1 MRREKIPRRM
11 AGLIACGERK
21 SRQSAAKVSQIQ
33 GIQHICSRP
42 GLFWNGA
49 GRPVKPTGSHTVVPP
64 TSDWAKGK
72 MAEDTLTTSGIGRH
86 GATRLPSVD
95 VDSFNIELKDDD
107 GFLGDRA
114 SKGAF
119 RKILDT
125 LRKPLKKNGEDPLGS
140 KSAEAIGKSGL
151 DEALVG
157 DDIGAAALVHG
168 AIEEFAQELAYV
180 TRRFLKTKGW
190 ADTERI
196 VVGGGFRESRVGE
209 LAIARTDIILKAE
222 DFKVEMVPIR
232 FDPDDAGLIGCLHLA
247 PSWIF
252 EAHDSI
258 LAVDIG
264 GTNIRCGVVET
275 RWKKAPDLSKASVW
289 KSELWRHADDEPTR
303 EGTVKRLVKML
314 KELIAAADTEGL
326 KLAPFIGIACPG
338 VINEDGSIEKGAQNL
353 PGNWESSKFNLPTSL
368 VEAIPEIGDHDT
380 AVLMHNDG
388 VAQGL
393 SEVPFMQDVERWGV
407 LTIGTG
413 LGNARFTNRRKDKG
427 KSGNDDKDKDE
438 KKDKKSKD

>member
-1 MRREKIPRRM
+1 M
-11 AGLIACGERK
+11 ADELVTTTGIA
-21 SRQSAAKVSQIQ
+21 
-33 GIQHICSRP
+33 
-42 GLFWNGA
+42 
-49 GRPVKPTGSHTVVPP
+49 
-64 TSDWAKGK
+64 
-72 MAEDTLTTSGIGRH
+72 RH

-119 RKILDT
+119 RKILDG
-125 LRKPLKKNGEDPLGS
+125 LRKPLRGNGDDPFGKKASQDLA
-140 KSAEAIGKSGL
+140 KSSL
-151 DEALVG
+151 DEALMG
-157 DDIGAAALVHG
+157 EDIAAAALVHG
-168 AIEEFAQELAYV
+168 AVEAFAEELAYV
-180 TRRFLKTKGW
+180 TRRFLKSKAW

-196 VVGGGFRESRVGE
+196 VVGGGFRQSRVGE
-209 LAIARTDIILKAE
+209 LAIARTDSILKTE
-222 DFKVEMVPIR
+222 GFKIELVPIR

-275 RWKKAPDLSKASVW
+275 RWKKAKDLSKAAVW

-303 EGTVKRLVKML
+303 EGAVKRLVKML
-314 KELIAAADTEGL
+314 KDLITAADAEGL

-338 VINEDGSIEKGAQNL
+338 VINDDGSIEKGAQNL
-353 PGNWESSKFNLPTSL
+353 PGNWESSKFNLPASL

-393 SEVPFMQDVERWGV
+393 SEVPFMQDVDQWGV

-413 LGNARFTNRRKDKG
+413 LGNARFTNRKR
-427 KSGNDDKDKDE
+427 DKDKDE
-438 KKDKKSKD
+438 KKEKNGKGEKKGKE

>member
-1 MRREKIPRRM
+1 
-11 AGLIACGERK
+11 
-21 SRQSAAKVSQIQ
+21 
-33 GIQHICSRP
+33 
-42 GLFWNGA
+42 
-49 GRPVKPTGSHTVVPP
+49 
-64 TSDWAKGK
+64 
-72 MAEDTLTTSGIGRH
+72 MAEDTLTTTGIGRH

-119 RKILDT
+119 RKILDS
-125 LRKPLKKNGEDPLGS
+125 LRKPLRDNGDDPLGKKASGELS
-140 KSAEAIGKSGL
+140 KSTL
-151 DEALVG
+151 DEILVG
-157 DDIGAAALVHG
+157 DDVAAAALVHG

-180 TRRFLKTKGW
+180 TRRFLKTKAW

-196 VVGGGFRESRVGE
+196 VVGGGFRQSRVGE
-209 LAIARTDIILKAE
+209 LAIARTDIILKSE
-222 DFKVEMVPIR
+222 DFEIDLVPIR
-232 FDPDDAGLIGCLHLA
+232 FHPDDAGLIGCLHLA

-289 KSELWRHADDEPTR
+289 KSDLWRHADDEPTR

-314 KELIAAADTEGL
+314 KDLIAEADPEGL

-338 VINEDGSIEKGAQNL
+338 VINHDGSIEKGAQNL
-353 PGNWESSKFNLPTSL
+353 PGNWESSKFNLPSSL
-368 VEAIPEIGDHDT
+368 VEAIPTIGDHDT

-393 SEVPFMQDVERWGV
+393 SEVPFMQDVDRWGV

-413 LGNARFTNRRKDKG
+413 LGTARFTNRKKEKDKDEKEKDKG
-427 KSGNDDKDKDE
+427 DKKDKDE
-438 KKDKKSKD
+438 KKDKKNKD

>member
-1 MRREKIPRRM
+1 
-11 AGLIACGERK
+11 
-21 SRQSAAKVSQIQ
+21 
-33 GIQHICSRP
+33 
-42 GLFWNGA
+42 
-49 GRPVKPTGSHTVVPP
+49 
-64 TSDWAKGK
+64 
-72 MAEDTLTTSGIGRH
+72 MAEDTLTTAGIGRH

-107 GFLGDRA
+107 GFVGDRA

-125 LRKPLKKNGEDPLGS
+125 LRKPLKDNGDDPLG
-140 KSAEAIGKSGL
+140 KKASAEIGKSEL
-151 DEALVG
+151 DAALVG
-157 DDIGAAALVHG
+157 DDIHAAALVHG
-168 AIEEFAQELAYV
+168 AIEEFAQELAHV
-180 TRRFLKTKGW
+180 TSRFLKTKAW

-196 VVGGGFRESRVGE
+196 VVGGGFRQSRVGE
-209 LAIARTDIILKAE
+209 LAIARTDIILKAG
-222 DFKVEMVPIR
+222 DFEVDLVPIR
-232 FDPDDAGLIGCLHLA
+232 FHPDEAGLIGCLHLA

-303 EGTVKRLVKML
+303 EGAVKRLVKML
-314 KELIAAADTEGL
+314 QGLIAEAEAEGL
-326 KLAPFIGIACPG
+326 KLAPFVGIACPG
-338 VINEDGSIEKGAQNL
+338 VINDDGSIAKGAQNL
-353 PGNWESSKFNLPTSL
+353 PGNWESSKFNLPASL
-368 VEAIPEIGDHDT
+368 VEAIPSIGDHDT

-413 LGNARFTNRRKDKG
+413 LGNARFSNRRKDK
-427 KSGNDDKDKDE
+427 DDRKDE
-438 KKDKKSKD
+438 DEKGEKKEKKSKD

>member
-1 MRREKIPRRM
+1 
-11 AGLIACGERK
+11 
-21 SRQSAAKVSQIQ
+21 
-33 GIQHICSRP
+33 
-42 GLFWNGA
+42 
-49 GRPVKPTGSHTVVPP
+49 
-64 TSDWAKGK
+64 
-72 MAEDTLTTSGIGRH
+72 MAEDTITTTGIARH
-86 GATRLPSVD
+86 GAARLPSVD

-114 SKGAF
+114 SRGAF
-119 RKILDT
+119 RRILDG
-125 LRKPLKKNGEDPLGS
+125 LRKLKDEGDDPLGKKDS
-140 KSAEAIGKSGL
+140 HDIGKTEL

-157 DDIGAAALVHG
+157 DDIHAAALVHG

-180 TRRFLKTKGW
+180 TGRFLKTKAW

-196 VVGGGFRESRVGE
+196 VVGGGFRQSRVGE
-209 LAIARTDIILKAE
+209 LAIARTDVILKSE
-222 DFKVEMVPIR
+222 DFKVDLVPIR
-232 FDPDDAGLIGCLHLA
+232 FHPDEAGLIGCLHLA

-275 RWKKAPDLSKASVW
+275 RWKKAKDLSKAGVFQ
-289 KSELWRHADDEPTR
+289 SELWRHADDEPTR
-303 EGTVKRLVKML
+303 EGAVKRLVKML
-314 KELIAAADTEGL
+314 KGLIAAAETEGL
-326 KLAPFIGIACPG
+326 KLAPFIGISCPG

-353 PGNWESSKFNLPTSL
+353 PGNWESSKFNLPASL
-368 VEAIPEIGDHDT
+368 VEGIPQIGDHDT

-393 SEVPFMQDVERWGV
+393 SEVPFMQDVGCWGV

-413 LGNARFTNRRKDKG
+413 LGNARFTNRAREKNGKKAREDK
-427 KSGNDDKDKDE
+427 KDDKKE
-438 KKDKKSKD
+438 KKSKD

>member
-1 MRREKIPRRM
+1 
-11 AGLIACGERK
+11 
-21 SRQSAAKVSQIQ
+21 
-33 GIQHICSRP
+33 
-42 GLFWNGA
+42 
-49 GRPVKPTGSHTVVPP
+49 
-64 TSDWAKGK
+64 
-72 MAEDTLTTSGIGRH
+72 MAEDTVTTTGIARH
-86 GATRLPSVD
+86 GAGRLPSVE

-125 LRKPLKKNGEDPLGS
+125 LRKPLKKNGDDPLGK
-140 KSAEAIGKSGL
+140 KSTDEIAKGDL

-157 DDIGAAALVHG
+157 DDLAAAALVHG

-180 TRRFLKTKGW
+180 TGRFLKTKAW

-196 VVGGGFRESRVGE
+196 VVGGGFRQSRVGE
-209 LAIARTDIILKAE
+209 LAIARTGLLLKAE
-222 DFKVEMVPIR
+222 EYDVDLVPIR
-232 FDPDDAGLIGCLHLA
+232 FHPDDAGLIGALHLA

-252 EAHDSI
+252 EGYDSI
-258 LAVDIG
+258 LSVDIG

-275 RWKKAPDLSKASVW
+275 RWKKTPDLSKAEVW

-303 EGTVKRLVKML
+303 EGAVKRLVKML
-314 KELIAAADTEGL
+314 KDLIAEAETEGH

-338 VINEDGSIEKGAQNL
+338 VINGDGSIEKGAQNL
-353 PGNWESSKFNLPTSL
+353 PGNWESSKFNLPASL
-368 VEAIPEIGDHDT
+368 VEAIPMIGDHDT

-388 VAQGL
+388 VVQGL
-393 SEVPFMQDVERWGV
+393 SEVPYMQDVERWGV

-413 LGNARFTNRRKDKG
+413 LGNARFTNRRKENGKSEKAKDKG
-427 KSGNDDKDKDE
+427 DSDKDDKKAKKGKD
-438 KKDKKSKD
+438 

>member
-1 MRREKIPRRM
+1 
-11 AGLIACGERK
+11 
-21 SRQSAAKVSQIQ
+21 
-33 GIQHICSRP
+33 
-42 GLFWNGA
+42 
-49 GRPVKPTGSHTVVPP
+49 
-64 TSDWAKGK
+64 
-72 MAEDTLTTSGIGRH
+72 MAEDIVTTTGIARH
-86 GATRLPSVD
+86 GATRLPSVE
-95 VDSFNIELKDDD
+95 VDSFNIGLKDDD

-125 LRKPLKKNGEDPLGS
+125 LRKPLKKNGDDPLGK
-140 KSAEAIGKSGL
+140 KSAGEIAKSEL
-151 DEALVG
+151 DEVLVG
-157 DDIGAAALVHG
+157 DDVAAAALVHG

-180 TRRFLKTKGW
+180 TGRFLKTKAW

-209 LAIARTDIILKAE
+209 LAIARTDFILKAE
-222 DFKVEMVPIR
+222 DFDVDLVPIR
-232 FDPDDAGLIGCLHLA
+232 FHPDDAGLLGTLHLA

-252 EAHDSI
+252 EGHDSI

-275 RWKKAPDLSKASVW
+275 RWKKAPDLSKADVW

-303 EGTVKRLVKML
+303 EGAVKRLVKML
-314 KELIAAADTEGL
+314 KDLIGAAEAEGL

-338 VINEDGSIEKGAQNL
+338 VINEDGSIATGAQNL
-353 PGNWESSKFNLPTSL
+353 PGNWESSKFNLPASL
-368 VEAIPEIGDHDT
+368 VEAIPVIGDHDT

-388 VAQGL
+388 LVQGL
-393 SEVPFMQDVERWGV
+393 SEAPYMHDVERWGV

-413 LGNARFTNRRKDKG
+413 LGNARFTNRRKENG
-427 KSGNDDKDKDE
+427 KDE
-438 KKDKKSKD
+438 KKAKKGRD

>member
-1 MRREKIPRRM
+1 
-11 AGLIACGERK
+11 
-21 SRQSAAKVSQIQ
+21 
-33 GIQHICSRP
+33 
-42 GLFWNGA
+42 
-49 GRPVKPTGSHTVVPP
+49 
-64 TSDWAKGK
+64 
-72 MAEDTLTTSGIGRH
+72 MAEDTLITVGIGRH
-86 GATRLPSVD
+86 GAARLPSVD

-119 RKILDT
+119 RQILDG
-125 LRKPLKKNGEDPLGS
+125 LRKPLKKNGDDPLGDKSADKFS
-140 KSAEAIGKSGL
+140 KSEL

-168 AIEEFAQELAYV
+168 AIEEFARELAYV
-180 TRRFLKTKGW
+180 TSRFLKTKAW

-196 VVGGGFRESRVGE
+196 VVGGGFRQSRVGE
-209 LAIARTDIILKAE
+209 IAIARADIILKAQVLK
-222 DFKVEMVPIR
+222 DRGYKVDLLPIR
-232 FDPDDAGLIGCLHLA
+232 FDPDEAGLIGCLHLA

-252 EAHDSI
+252 EAYDSI

-275 RWKKAPDLSKASVW
+275 RWKKAPDLSKAEVW

-303 EGTVKRLVKML
+303 EGAVKRLVKML
-314 KELIAAADTEGL
+314 KDLIMAADTDGL
-326 KLAPFIGIACPG
+326 KLAPFIGISCPG

-353 PGNWESSKFNLPTSL
+353 PGNWESSKFNLPASL
-368 VEAIPEIGDHDT
+368 VEAIPQIGDHDT
-380 AVLMHNDG
+380 AILMHNDG

-393 SEVPFMQDVERWGV
+393 SEVPFMQDVEHWGV

-413 LGNARFTNRRKDKG
+413 LGNARFTNRKRDNGKDK
-427 KSGNDDKDKDE
+427 KDGNG

>member
-1 MRREKIPRRM
+1 
-11 AGLIACGERK
+11 
-21 SRQSAAKVSQIQ
+21 
-33 GIQHICSRP
+33 
-42 GLFWNGA
+42 
-49 GRPVKPTGSHTVVPP
+49 
-64 TSDWAKGK
+64 
-72 MAEDTLTTSGIGRH
+72 MAEDTITTTGIARH
-86 GATRLPSVD
+86 GATRLPSVE
-95 VDSFNIELKDDD
+95 VDSFNVELKDDE

-119 RKILDT
+119 RKILDS
-125 LRKPLKKNGEDPLGS
+125 LRKPLRKNGDDPLGK
-140 KSAEAIGKSGL
+140 KSTEEIPKGEL

-157 DDIGAAALVHG
+157 ADVGAAALVHG

-180 TRRFLKTKGW
+180 TGRFLKTKAW

-196 VVGGGFRESRVGE
+196 VVGGGFRQSRVGE
-209 LAIARTDIILKAE
+209 IAIARTDIILKAL
-222 DFKVEMVPIR
+222 DFDVDLVPIR
-232 FDPDDAGLIGCLHLA
+232 FHPDDAGLIGTLHLA

-252 EAHDSI
+252 EGHDSI

-275 RWKKAPDLSKASVW
+275 RWKKAPDLSKAQVW

-303 EGTVKRLVKML
+303 EGAVKRLVKML
-314 KELIAAADTEGL
+314 KDLITTAEGEGL

-338 VINEDGSIEKGAQNL
+338 VIDEDGSIEKGAQNL
-353 PGNWESSKFNLPTSL
+353 PGNWESSKFNLPGSL
-368 VEAIPEIGDHDT
+368 VEAIPQIGDHDT

-388 VAQGL
+388 VVQGL

-413 LGNARFTNRRKDKG
+413 LGNARFTNRRKE
-427 KSGNDDKDKDE
+427 STKDNGKDE
-438 KKDKKSKD
+438 KKAKKGRD

>member
-1 MRREKIPRRM
+1 
-11 AGLIACGERK
+11 
-21 SRQSAAKVSQIQ
+21 
-33 GIQHICSRP
+33 
-42 GLFWNGA
+42 
-49 GRPVKPTGSHTVVPP
+49 
-64 TSDWAKGK
+64 

-107 GFLGDRA
+107 GYLGDRA

-119 RKILDT
+119 RKILDA
-125 LRKPLKKNGEDPLGS
+125 LREPLKKNGDDPLGRESTDSIS
-140 KSAEAIGKSGL
+140 KSTL

-168 AIEEFAQELAYV
+168 AIEEFAQELADV
-180 TRRFLKTKGW
+180 TQRFLKTKAW

-209 LAIARTDIILKAE
+209 LAIARTDLLLKAE
-222 DFKVEMVPIR
+222 GLKVDLVPIR
-232 FDPDDAGLIGCLHLA
+232 FHPDEAGLIGCLHLA

-303 EGTVKRLVKML
+303 EGAVKRLVKML
-314 KELIAAADTEGL
+314 KELIAAADAEGL

-338 VINEDGSIEKGAQNL
+338 VINQAGSIEKGAQNL
-353 PGNWESSKFNLPTSL
+353 PGNWESSKFNLPASL
-368 VEAIPEIGDHDT
+368 IEAIPQIGDHDT

-407 LTIGTG
+407 LTVGTG
-413 LGNARFTNRRKDKG
+413 LGNARFTNRRKE
-427 KSGNDDKDKDE
+427 KDKDDKKE
-438 KKDKKSKD
+438 KKKKD